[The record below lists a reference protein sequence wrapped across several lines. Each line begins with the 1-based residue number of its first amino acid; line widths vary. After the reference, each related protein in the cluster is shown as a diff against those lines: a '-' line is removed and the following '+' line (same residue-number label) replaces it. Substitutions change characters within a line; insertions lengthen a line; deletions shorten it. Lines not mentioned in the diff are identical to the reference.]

1 MCVAMFFIGNPSE
14 TNSTM
19 TLAMQC
25 DGDDDSAPKH
35 RPTNWLDMKKAEKAR
50 NCTRPA
56 HHDKLRAELDS
67 YLAEPFIEENVNSYS
82 WWRDNQ
88 LKYPAVAVVAR
99 AHLGIPATS
108 VASERVFSKCGR
120 VCAERR
126 SLLSPQHVQQLVFLS
141 KNMPDT
147 N

>member
-1 MCVAMFFIGNPSE
+1 MCIAIFCTGDPSE
-14 TNSTM
+14 TNSSV

-25 DGDDDSAPKH
+25 DDGSPPERQA
-35 RPTNWLDMKKAEKAR
+35 TNWLDMKKAEKAR
-50 NCTRPA
+50 NSVRPA

-67 YLAEPFIEENVNSYS
+67 YLAEPFIEEDVNSYS
-82 WWRDNQ
+82 WWRDNR
-88 LKYPAVAVVAR
+88 LKYPSVAVVAR

-120 VCAERR
+120 VCSERR
-126 SLLSPQHVQQLVFLS
+126 SLLSAQHVQQLVFLS
-141 KNMPDT
+141 KNLPET